1 MIDTIKDIFIVL
13 YFQQNPCLSI
23 KKYAVHNIH
32 RLAWEL
38 YARDVPGQLA
48 RMTTL
53 FLKKNCIS
61 FTTFCLFICFCI
73 NFIIEGNAR
82 LLQLHVQ

>member
-32 RLAWEL
+32 RLAWKL
-38 YARDVPGQLA
+38 YARDVPGQLT
-48 RMTTL
+48 RMPIRLDDTVFKDKLYIIHYLL
-53 FLKKNCIS
+53 FVYL
-61 FTTFCLFICFCI
+61 CLY
-73 NFIIEGNAR
+73 
-82 LLQLHVQ
+82 

>member
-48 RMTTL
+48 RMPIRLDETVFKDKLYIIHYLL
-53 FLKKNCIS
+53 FVYL
-61 FTTFCLFICFCI
+61 CLY
-73 NFIIEGNAR
+73 
-82 LLQLHVQ
+82 